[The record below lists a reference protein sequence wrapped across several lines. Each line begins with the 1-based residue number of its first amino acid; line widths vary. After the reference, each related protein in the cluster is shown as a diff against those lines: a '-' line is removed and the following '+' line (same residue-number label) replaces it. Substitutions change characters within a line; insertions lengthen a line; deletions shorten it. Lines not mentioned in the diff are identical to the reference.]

1 MGDFLRKMILQER
14 KNKDT
19 NAQIN
24 ALVYLRV
31 STNRQA
37 AKEFSS
43 IDAQRKMVDE
53 YASRNPKICIVGEY
67 SDAKSAKD
75 TNRRGFREMLAH
87 IERGGIDAVIS
98 YKNDRVCRNKANF
111 AELKQ
116 FLNEHNVRLIY
127 SNDFSSDGSPTGDF
141 AEDIT
146 VNLSEMERR
155 KISERTAH
163 KYLQNLKR
171 GFRSGGVAPFGY
183 KTGRT
188 PCSIEIDSA
197 NAEIVRKIYSE
208 FLSGKKPSEISAHLT
223 KRYGQIPL
231 RKTRSGRQLGG
242 KPFNENFVRKVLA
255 NPMYSGYN
263 YISLGAEN
271 SRPKYELF
279 KGVHSPIVKKSEW
292 DKVQGSL
299 YCVPKQRKSVPIISS
314 DEYLLKGYLRCVC
327 GSMMTAAYTLRKGR
341 KYPYYICSRRNKE
354 HSACECKEGGIAL
367 SVLEGV
373 VFSAI
378 GYFMREKLSA
388 VSRNGE
394 YREELERKIA
404 ALRTARERLR
414 KKIASANDEYLS
426 CSDELMKAHFKESLR
441 MLVEEERN
449 LERKLGDTVEEQKLL
464 SAADTA
470 NQSRT
475 VSANIRD
482 MDLLQSNLTPE
493 EKRTILENAIERLV
507 ISSVSHKSR
516 FCREMSL
523 KVFPTH
529 ELNGVIPK
537 CDLRFIVDTS
547 RGKSLWKIISPFE
560 MPCSALMETKKE
572 PKTKTARHFICDV
585 FDWRREIETR
595 KITATQFCAEHGIK
609 KSLFSLKYGL
619 LKKLSPKVVEFLAK
633 TGLPEI
639 PQRMSYRKTSELAK
653 LAQSE
658 QMAELRRVC
667 GNLNVSA

>member
-53 YASRNPKICIVGEY
+53 YASRNPKIHIVGEY

-75 TNRRGFREMLAH
+75 TNRRGFREMLAR

-188 PCSIEIDSA
+188 ACSIEIDKA

-208 FLSGKKPSEISAHLT
+208 FLSGEKPSEISAHLT

-292 DKVQGSL
+292 DKVQESL
-299 YCVPKQRKSVPIISS
+299 YCTQKQRKSVPVIQS
-314 DEYLLKGYLRCVC
+314 DEYLLKGYLRCAC
-327 GSMMTAAYTLRKGR
+327 GSMMTAAYTVRKGR

-378 GYFMREKLSA
+378 GYFMGEKLSA
-388 VSRNGE
+388 ISNDAK
-394 YREELERKIA
+394 YCEELEHKTA

-414 KKIASANDEYLS
+414 KKVACANDEYLS
-426 CSDELMKAHFKESLR
+426 CSNELMKAHFKESLR
-441 MLVEEERN
+441 ILLEEERD
-449 LERKLGDTVEEQKLL
+449 LEKKLGNAVEEQKLL

-470 NQSRT
+470 SQSRST
-475 VSANIRD
+475 SANICD
-482 MDLLQSNLTPE
+482 
-493 EKRTILENAIERLV
+493 ILE
-507 ISSVSHKSR
+507 
-516 FCREMSL
+516 
-523 KVFPTH
+523 
-529 ELNGVIPK
+529 
-537 CDLRFIVDTS
+537 
-547 RGKSLWKIISPFE
+547 
-560 MPCSALMETKKE
+560 
-572 PKTKTARHFICDV
+572 
-585 FDWRREIETR
+585 WRREIEMR
-595 KITATQFCAEHGIK
+595 KITATQFCAERGIK

-619 LKKLSPKVVEFLAK
+619 LKKLSPEVVEFLAK
-633 TGLPEI
+633 TGLPEV

-653 LAQSE
+653 LPQSE
-658 QMAELRRVC
+658 QMAELRRIC
-667 GNLNVSA
+667 GILNVSL